1 MKIHIKF
8 IFLILAFKA
17 VNKSAHTPFCPQ
29 VHMLFLPILTLS
41 CSFCVSPTQD
51 FVLGFLPTPGLPT
64 SVVCMCIYSTYCY
77 ILYIYILSYAYI
89 KCDLPFNSSLNWH
102 LSPKAKAPL
111 LPLLPLWYMNLS
123 LNETFACALCN
134 SEKGLHLFFLNY
146 HVCLKW
152 HVYDKA

>member
-17 VNKSAHTPFCPQ
+17 VNKSAHTSFCPQ

-64 SVVCMCIYSTYCY
+64 SVVCMCIYITYCY
-77 ILYIYILSYAYI
+77 ILYIYILPYAYI
-89 KCDLPFNSSLNWH
+89 KCDLPFNSSLK
-102 LSPKAKAPL
+102 LTSFPKGKGSGSTTP
-111 LPLLPLWYMNLS
+111 
-123 LNETFACALCN
+123 FASFVIHEFIPERDLHMCALQLWRKDCIY
-134 SEKGLHLFFLNY
+134 FF
-146 HVCLKW
+146 
-152 HVYDKA
+152 